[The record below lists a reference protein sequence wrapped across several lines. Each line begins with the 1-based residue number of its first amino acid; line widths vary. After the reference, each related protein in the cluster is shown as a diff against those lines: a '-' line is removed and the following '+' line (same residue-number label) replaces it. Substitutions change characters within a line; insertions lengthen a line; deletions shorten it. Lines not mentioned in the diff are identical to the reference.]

1 MFAGLRLGLST
12 QAVLINRDLV
22 ASAGAARAGPGSLA
36 LNPTDLQL
44 NTPQAAGGQVNLT
57 RKTTRDIP
65 TRSQVATV
73 GGRHSSLS
81 LEDEARRQEE
91 RVDTLFSVAYIS
103 FS

>member
-44 NTPQAAGGQVNLT
+44 NTPQAAGGQVNL
-57 RKTTRDIP
+57 KTTHDIP

-73 GGRHSSLS
+73 CGRHSSQS

-91 RVDTLFSVAYIS
+91 RVDSLFSVAYIS